1 MKNINLIIDFDS
13 TFIKL
18 ETLDALAE
26 ISLQNNS
33 NKKSIIED
41 ITSITKSA
49 MNGEINFDIALS
61 KRIKMLEA
69 SSKNIEIATSQIE
82 NQISKS
88 IIDKKNFF
96 NQYADNCYIVSGGFI
111 EIIFIQFFP

>member
-33 NKKSIIED
+33 NKHKPD
-41 ITSITKSA
+41 
-49 MNGEINFDIALS
+49 
-61 KRIKMLEA
+61 
-69 SSKNIEIATSQIE
+69 
-82 NQISKS
+82 
-88 IIDKKNFF
+88 F
-96 NQYADNCYIVSGGFI
+96 N
-111 EIIFIQFFP
+111 

>member
-61 KRIKMLEA
+61 LENLEHLYREQTFSINML
-69 SSKNIEIATSQIE
+69 IIAI
-82 NQISKS
+82 
-88 IIDKKNFF
+88 
-96 NQYADNCYIVSGGFI
+96 
-111 EIIFIQFFP
+111 